1 MPKNSWNCVRS
12 LNFFLYFLMVIVH
25 LSNLPILSKNHFLHW
40 FEQKHCKKIYWA
52 IQRHC
57 KKKIYWIVKDYE
69 LLSVMY
75 HSLSCC
81 HMKLSKWPRRM
92 LFPGI
97 IFVWMYEIW
106 KSMGYSS
113 HIPIISLYFEYI
125 FLEFNTFSSLFI
137 WL

>member
-1 MPKNSWNCVRS
+1 MCKKFEFFPIFFDGNSSLVQLANSFKKSLPALIWTKTLQKN
-12 LNFFLYFLMVIVH
+12 
-25 LSNLPILSKNHFLHW
+25 ILSYTKAL
-40 FEQKHCKKIYWA
+40 Q
-52 IQRHC
+52 
-57 KKKIYWIVKDYE
+57 KKIYWIVKDYE

>member
-1 MPKNSWNCVRS
+1 MCKKFEFFPIFFDGNSSLVQLANSFKKSLPALIWTKTLQKN
-12 LNFFLYFLMVIVH
+12 
-25 LSNLPILSKNHFLHW
+25 ILSYTKAL
-40 FEQKHCKKIYWA
+40 Q
-52 IQRHC
+52 
-57 KKKIYWIVKDYE
+57 KKKYWIVKDYE
-69 LLSVMY
+69 LLSEMY

-81 HMKLSKWPRRM
+81 HMTLSKWPSRG

-106 KSMGYSS
+106 KCMGYSS